1 MIPLKDD
8 IPVRR
13 PPIVTIALLAA
24 NIAAFLWQ
32 VAVVGLPLSVQV
44 GGAIPYEILS
54 LRDLPPLDLVPPPLT
69 LFTSMFLHGGFMH
82 LAGNMLFLW
91 IFGNNVEDVL
101 GRGRF
106 VLFYVGCGLAAGLA
120 QVAVTAASADDGG
133 LLVPMVGAS
142 GAIAGVLAA
151 YMVLFPRARVLT
163 LIPIFIFIR
172 LVYVPAGFFIGLWF
186 VIQLVSAFLGSE
198 GSGVAFVAHVG
209 GFLTGFALVKLMGP
223 GTGFRARRAGW

>member
-1 MIPLKDD
+1 VIPLKDD

-44 GGAIPYEILS
+44 AGAIPYEIVS
-54 LRDLPPLDLVPPPLT
+54 LRDLPPLDLVPPPFT

-106 VLFYVGCGLAAGLA
+106 LLFYQGCGTAAALA
-120 QVAVTAASADDGG
+120 QVAVTAVGADEAA

-142 GAIAGVLAA
+142 GAIAGVLAG
-151 YMVLFPRARVLT
+151 YMVLFPHARVLT
-163 LIPIFIFIR
+163 LVPIFIFIR
-172 LVYVPAGFFIGLWF
+172 LIYVPAGFFIGLWF
-186 VIQLVSAFLGSE
+186 VIQLLSAFFGSE

-209 GFLTGFALVKLMGP
+209 GFVTGFVLVKMMVPRHGW
-223 GTGFRARRAGW
+223 RARRAGW